1 MSKANQIS
9 GMMARYRLSENS
21 PILAVDETSHFYCE
35 KDKKSAYLGAC
46 FLTDPIDGIS
56 QSHFIALV
64 STLSLPLPPQSI
76 IQFSYISTNH
86 IDERVE
92 RYADSKATSIEN
104 NPNIT
109 DAVKTTLSDTVEARK
124 IGLLN
129 AKVEAPIARSQVTVR
144 DNRVLLSVK
153 IPMDL
158 KNDEEEYQTAVDFIN
173 KLSDGLRNNI
183 FPNLRQLTVRE
194 YLAQARSILY
204 PNDPLSFE
212 YDVYEEVGKQMFAP
226 TTVIDN
232 RNNNALKIN
241 DTNIRMLSVKALPEI
256 NTIALMNEV
265 IGASDGLYNQIIT
278 PFLIN
283 VTLITQDVTKKNQ
296 NIETMFMQADDQC
309 TPFAQKFSPPLKKR
323 RDGLERIFKAT
334 KESEIPVE
342 MILNIFMMHEDMSKL
357 NRCITSM
364 QNHYKAFG
372 LNMQPDTDIILPLFW
387 NALPL
392 NPSPESLKGAE
403 RHRTLTMK
411 SAGTFLPLFSDYTGH
426 YSNFS
431 QIYYTRRSAIYGFD
445 ATSGL
450 NSNGMIFGSSG
461 SGKSFFTQN
470 FVTQEF
476 ESKAMIRI
484 IDEGRSYMKLC
495 EIMDGQFIE
504 FGKDSDVCLN
514 PFTHIQD
521 IDEDLEQLTT
531 MFLLMAAPS
540 GEISDYDRSLM
551 SETIKACYATSKN
564 KTNVDNI
571 VVFLRNQDDES
582 AKRMATQLFKYGSTG
597 PHGKWFNGVN
607 NLDLSNPFIVLEL
620 DELKTQKELKTVV
633 MMMILSRIQYDMM
646 KNTNYPRKFVFFE
659 EVSSYLR
666 DELVAVFIAD
676 FYARL
681 RKYNA
686 GTWLITQSMSSIK
699 NTPAIEDM
707 INNSYTRI
715 YLKHSNAAEI
725 TQLAE
730 NGYIPNDDYII
741 NKIRSL
747 NTIQGEFSEAF
758 ILRESQGQVVRVA
771 LPRFFQILYS
781 SKGNER
787 DLIQNCQ
794 KAGVPVTDAIKEY
807 IRLESRN
814 VSDDYMVAFF
824 GSWAE
829 TSKLAKD
836 WMIPYDAYYSE
847 FQKVSLDGEFNRLEV
862 MEYFKAWVR
871 VHGDISY
878 LEGKKG
884 FGLEAFDMGDNQ

>member
-1 MSKANQIS
+1 MSKSSVIS
-9 GMMARYRLSENS
+9 NLMARYRLSENS
-21 PILAVDETSHFYCE
+21 PILAVDDTSHFYCE
-35 KDKKSAYLGAC
+35 KDKKSSYLGAC
-46 FLTDPIDGIS
+46 FMTDPIDGIDE
-56 QSHFIALV
+56 QHYTALV

-76 IQFSYISTNH
+76 IQFSYLSTNH
-86 IDERVE
+86 IDERVG
-92 RYADSKATSIEN
+92 RYAASKHESIDS

-109 DAVKTTLSDTVEARK
+109 ELVKTTLRDTVDARHQA
-124 IGLLN
+124 LLA
-129 AKVEAPIARSQVTVR
+129 AKKEAPIARSQVTVR
-144 DNRVLLSVK
+144 NSRVLMSVK

-158 KNDEEEYQTAVDFIN
+158 KNNEEEYQTAVDFIN
-173 KLSDGLRNNI
+173 KLADGLRNNI
-183 FPNLRQLTVRE
+183 FPNLRQLNVKE
-194 YLAQARSILY
+194 FLAQSRSILY
-204 PNDPLSFE
+204 PSDHLDFNYDIFE
-212 YDVYEEVGKQMFAP
+212 PVGKQTYTP
-226 TTVIDN
+226 TTVISNARTD
-232 RNNNALKIN
+232 ALKIN
-241 DTNIRMLSVKALPEI
+241 DINVRMLSVKTLPEV

-265 IGASDGLYNQIIT
+265 IGSSDGLYNQIIT

-296 NIETMFMQADDQC
+296 SIETMFMQADDQC

-323 RDGLERIFKAT
+323 RDGFEKLFTAT
-334 KESEIPVE
+334 KNSEIPVE
-342 MILNIFMMHEDMSKL
+342 MIFNIFMLHEDISKL
-357 NRCITSM
+357 NRSITSM
-364 QNHYKAFG
+364 QNYYKAFG
-372 LNMQPDTDIILPLFW
+372 LNMQPDTDIVLPLFW

-411 SAGTFLPLFSDYTGH
+411 SAGTFLPLFSDFIGH
-426 YSNFS
+426 YSDFS
-431 QIYYTRRSAIYGFD
+431 QIYYTRRSSIYGFD

-484 IDEGRSYMKLC
+484 IDEGRSYVKLC
-495 EIMDGQFIE
+495 EIMNGQFIA
-504 FGKDSDVCLN
+504 FGKDSTICLN
-514 PFTHIQD
+514 PFTNVTD

-531 MFLLMAAPS
+531 MFLLMSSPS
-540 GEISDYDRSLM
+540 GDISDYDKSVM
-551 SETIKACYATSKN
+551 SEAIKACFANSKN
-564 KTNVDNI
+564 NTNVDNI
-571 VVFLRNQDDES
+571 IIYLRNQDDES
-582 AKRMATQLFKYGSTG
+582 AKRMATQLFKYGSQG
-597 PHGKWFNGVN
+597 PHGKWFEGAN
-607 NLDLSNPFIVLEL
+607 NLDLNNPFIVLEL
-620 DELKTQKELKTVV
+620 EDLKQQKELKTVV

-646 KNTNYPRKFVFFE
+646 KNFSYPRKFVFFE

-666 DELVAVFIAD
+666 DELVATFIAD

-725 TQLAE
+725 TALAE
-730 NGYIPNDDYII
+730 NGYIPNDEYII
-741 NKIRSL
+741 NKIKSL

-787 DLIQNCQ
+787 DLIQGCQ

-807 IRLESRN
+807 IRLEGRN
-814 VSDDYMVAFF
+814 VSDVFMVDYFNT
-824 GSWAE
+824 WAN
-829 TSKLAKD
+829 TSALARN
-836 WMIPYDAYYSE
+836 WMIPYDAYYPE
-847 FQKVSLDGEFNRLEV
+847 FQKAMMDYGND
-862 MEYFKAWVR
+862 KAAITEHFERWVAI
-871 VHGDISY
+871 HGDNSQM
-878 LEGKKG
+878 KSKQG
-884 FGLEAFDMGDNQ
+884 FGLEAFNIGEE